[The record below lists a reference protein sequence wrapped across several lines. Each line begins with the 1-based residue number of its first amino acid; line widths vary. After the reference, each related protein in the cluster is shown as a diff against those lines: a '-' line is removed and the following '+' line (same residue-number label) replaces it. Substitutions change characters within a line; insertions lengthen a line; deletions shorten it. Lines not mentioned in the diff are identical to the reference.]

1 MFVAATED
9 ELSMCS
15 GHVDAFGALLTMR
28 VREPLDVRPRPPLTQ
43 PVTPTLPSTIPI
55 PTPNV
60 PHPTAHPDIGT
71 AARVACARPSRARR
85 RTRRGLYHRVHRRR
99 NNVHPIH
106 DDPVV
111 RPSGPTRHIVAP
123 LGRAVERIARV
134 AKPSTRPSGGRQ
146 WMGRCVSLMQTAW
159 SASRWMGRNESMM
172 QRVIGWGG
180 DTHTDA
186 HVHGAHRVAR
196 SVVVVRRLVRGGADW
211 ERMEG
216 ALRGAMAEWAPPR
229 GPYGPL

>member
-71 AARVACARPSRARR
+71 AARVACARRSRARR

-106 DDPVV
+106 VV
-111 RPSGPTRHIVAP
+111 N
-123 LGRAVERIARV
+123 
-134 AKPSTRPSGGRQ
+134 GG
-146 WMGRCVSLMQTAW
+146 M
-159 SASRWMGRNESMM
+159 
-172 QRVIGWGG
+172 WG
-180 DTHTDA
+180 
-186 HVHGAHRVAR
+186 VLEVKL
-196 SVVVVRRLVRGGADW
+196 SVVLLQELRLLLLLLLHDVGMLLCKLRMLMCQQLLLHVLLLLLRMLRRRPRVRRRCASSHRLSHRRVRGRVDRRNTNAYDRVRDGA
-211 ERMEG
+211 R
-216 ALRGAMAEWAPPR
+216 
-229 GPYGPL
+229 